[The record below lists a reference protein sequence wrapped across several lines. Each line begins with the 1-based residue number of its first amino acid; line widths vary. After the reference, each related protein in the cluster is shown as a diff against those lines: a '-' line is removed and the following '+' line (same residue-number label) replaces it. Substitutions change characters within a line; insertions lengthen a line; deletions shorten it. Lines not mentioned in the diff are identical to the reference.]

1 MNITITPQLL
11 SGSVHAIPS
20 KSYAHR
26 FLICAAFADSPCELI
41 CPETS
46 DDIEATAACLTALG
60 ATIQRTEQ
68 GYRVFPATD
77 IPSHVKINCHESG
90 STLRFLLPV
99 IGALGVSATIVMEG
113 GLSQRPLSPLLEE
126 MMRMGCVLS
135 KPSPDTLVCSGKLQA
150 GSYVLPGNISS
161 QFISGLL
168 FAMALMDGSS
178 QLSIVGKPSSA
189 PYVNMT
195 MKVLS
200 VFGVEASQLKV
211 QGSYPL
217 HSPGSITVEGDWSNA
232 AFFLTASTIGS
243 QIRVTG
249 LNDQSLQGDRI
260 VIDILDQLKTGKSI
274 ISAANT
280 PDLIPILSV
289 AAACMHGCVFT
300 DIERLRLKESDRVA
314 SIISMLQS
322 LGVHAESTATTLTV
336 YPGHISGGTVDTF
349 HDHRIAMSAAIAATK
364 ASSPVTI
371 LDADC
376 VSKSY
381 PSFWKA
387 YKCLG
392 GSYEQ
397 LLR

>member
-1 MNITITPQLL
+1 
-11 SGSVHAIPS
+11 
-20 KSYAHR
+20 
-26 FLICAAFADSPCELI
+26 
-41 CPETS
+41 
-46 DDIEATAACLTALG
+46 
-60 ATIQRTEQ
+60 
-68 GYRVFPATD
+68 
-77 IPSHVKINCHESG
+77 
-90 STLRFLLPV
+90 
-99 IGALGVSATIVMEG
+99 
-113 GLSQRPLSPLLEE
+113 
-126 MMRMGCVLS
+126 MRMGCVLS

-150 GSYVLPGNISS
+150 GSYILPGDISS

-178 QLSIVGKPSSA
+178 QLSIVGKLSSA

-200 VFGVEASQLKV
+200 VFGVDASQLKV

-217 HSPGSITVEGDWSNA
+217 HSPGIITVEGDWSNS
-232 AFFLTASTIGS
+232 AFFLTANTIGS

-274 ISAANT
+274 VSAANT

-314 SIISMLQS
+314 SIISMLQA
-322 LGVHAESTATTLTV
+322 LGVHAEATISTLTV